1 MKGSVKMTS
10 KDVVSEDKFMLMEI
24 TIQGIG
30 KIIIK
35 MGGVKKFMLK
45 QEKQKKETGL
55 MENLK
60 VENLINKYF

>member
-1 MKGSVKMTS
+1 MKGSVKMIS